1 MQFIREY
8 LGKGYLFESALVQ
21 FFREA
26 LEKGVSEDELSS
38 LASQIINIKSP
49 KLVSKDFFLSN
60 LMNYSGQ
67 FTDVLKSLFGKTEVK
82 KEEPKVSGEVK
93 EVEILEEYEFKTKKI
108 TVGDFVKY
116 FRDRY
121 IFLKEILQERHLEGL
136 CSIGKLSGQQRQVSI
151 IGMVYNKRIT
161 KNKNIILE
169 LEDLTGRVSVLIR
182 QNNQDLIEKA
192 RDLILD
198 EVIAIR
204 GSGSNEIVFA
214 NDLIFMDVAK
224 EIKKAPEEN
233 YAAFIADVHVGSS
246 KFLESNFLRFID
258 WLNGHIGSEKQK
270 ELAKKIRYLFV
281 LGDNIDG
288 VGVYPKQE
296 PELRIKDIYEQY
308 KYLADMLKKIRKDV
322 IIILC
327 AGGKHDSVC
336 HVEPQ
341 PKIPKDIA
349 PGLYEMENLI
359 LTTNPS
365 WVRIA
370 QSKTFS
376 GIDVLI
382 YHGDSFDY
390 YMDRVESLRLINSKT
405 KPDMIMH
412 FLLKKRH
419 LAPSHTSTTYYPAE
433 NDFLTIKKI
442 PDVFAAGHI
451 HKSGV
456 SRYNGILTI
465 SCACWQSKTS
475 YQEKFGHEPDPCKV
489 PLLNLKTGK
498 ASILDFS

>member
-182 QNNQDLIEKA
+182 QN
-192 RDLILD
+192 
-198 EVIAIR
+198 
-204 GSGSNEIVFA
+204 
-214 NDLIFMDVAK
+214 
-224 EIKKAPEEN
+224 IK
-233 YAAFIADVHVGSS
+233 I
-246 KFLESNFLRFID
+246 
-258 WLNGHIGSEKQK
+258 
-270 ELAKKIRYLFV
+270 
-281 LGDNIDG
+281 
-288 VGVYPKQE
+288 
-296 PELRIKDIYEQY
+296 
-308 KYLADMLKKIRKDV
+308 
-322 IIILC
+322 
-327 AGGKHDSVC
+327 
-336 HVEPQ
+336 
-341 PKIPKDIA
+341 
-349 PGLYEMENLI
+349 
-359 LTTNPS
+359 
-365 WVRIA
+365 
-370 QSKTFS
+370 
-376 GIDVLI
+376 
-382 YHGDSFDY
+382 
-390 YMDRVESLRLINSKT
+390 
-405 KPDMIMH
+405 
-412 FLLKKRH
+412 
-419 LAPSHTSTTYYPAE
+419 
-433 NDFLTIKKI
+433 
-442 PDVFAAGHI
+442 
-451 HKSGV
+451 
-456 SRYNGILTI
+456 
-465 SCACWQSKTS
+465 
-475 YQEKFGHEPDPCKV
+475 
-489 PLLNLKTGK
+489 
-498 ASILDFS
+498 

>member
-1 MQFIREY
+1 MQFIKEY

-26 LEKGVSEDELSS
+26 LERGVSEDELSS
-38 LASQIINIKSP
+38 FASQIISIKAP
-49 KLVSKDFFLSN
+49 KLVPKDFFLSN
-60 LMNYSGQ
+60 LMNHYGQ
-67 FTDVLKSLFGKTEVK
+67 FSDALKNFLGKEEVK
-82 KEEPKVSGEVK
+82 KEEPKISEEVK

-108 TVGDFVKY
+108 TVEDFVKY

-121 IFLKEILQERHLEGL
+121 SFLKEILQERHMEGL

-151 IGMVYNKRIT
+151 IGMVYDKRVT
-161 KNKNIILE
+161 KNKNVIIE

-182 QNNQDLIEKA
+182 QNNQDLIEKT

-198 EVIAIR
+198 EVVAIR
-204 GSGSNEIVFA
+204 GSGSNEIIFA
-214 NDLIFMDVAK
+214 NDLIYMDVAK
-224 EIKKAPEEN
+224 EIKKAPEEK
-233 YAAFIADVHVGSS
+233 YAAFVADVHVGSS

-258 WLNGHIGSEKQK
+258 WLNGDIGSEKQQ
-270 ELAKKIRYLFV
+270 ELAKKVRYLFV

-296 PELRIKDIYEQY
+296 PELAIKDIYEQY
-308 KYLADMLKKIRKDV
+308 THLADMLKKIRKDV
-322 IIILC
+322 MIIMC

-341 PKIPKDIA
+341 PKIPKDVA

-376 GIDVLI
+376 GIDVLA

-390 YMDRVESLRLINSKT
+390 YMDRVDSLRLLNSKT
-405 KPDMIMH
+405 KPDLIMH

-433 NDFLTIKKI
+433 RDFLTIKKI
-442 PDVFAAGHI
+442 PDVFVAGHI

-456 SRYNGILTI
+456 SRYNGILTV

-498 ASILDFS
+498 ASIVDFS